1 LAARP
6 LILSIDDQESVR
18 SVCRSALALHGF
30 DVLCAKDGEEGT
42 NLFYRN
48 ADGIALVLCD
58 LTMPKLDGAETVR
71 TVRSVNPGSRII
83 LMSGYNTNQAVPR
96 DLRATCGLLNKPFT
110 SRELMDA
117 VRRCLGSLHEGA
129 KATSG

>member
-6 LILSIDDQESVR
+6 LILIIDDQESVR

-30 DVLCAKDGEEGT
+30 DVLCARDGEEGT
-42 NLFYRN
+42 HLFYRN
-48 ADGIALVLCD
+48 ADEIALVLCD

-71 TVRSVNPGSRII
+71 TLRSVNPMSRII
-83 LMSGYNTNQAVPR
+83 LMSGYNTNHAVPR

-110 SRELMDA
+110 SGELIDA
-117 VRRCLGSLHEGA
+117 ILRRLGSSNDAA